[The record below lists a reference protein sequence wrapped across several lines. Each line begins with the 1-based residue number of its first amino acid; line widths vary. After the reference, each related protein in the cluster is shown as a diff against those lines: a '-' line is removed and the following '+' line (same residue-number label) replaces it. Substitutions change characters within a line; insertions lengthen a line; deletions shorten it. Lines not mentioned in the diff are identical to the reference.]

1 MPGIA
6 TPPAPIVPPPAAPP
20 TVAPRTITEPS
31 PPQSAQ
37 TGVWIAIGT
46 ICMSFAALT
55 SAMVV
60 RQGAAPDWRHFQ
72 LPQLLYVN
80 TLILLASSGT
90 LEWSRRRIAAVSV
103 GAPGLVPRLDGLA
116 GVYLTLAL
124 GLLFVSGQVIAWRQ
138 LAAQGLF
145 LATAPSSAFFYV
157 FTALH
162 GLHVV
167 GGLAGLLY
175 VLRRLRRVGPVPMTA
190 LGAATL
196 YWHFMDVLWLYLLVI
211 LIIRV

>member
-1 MPGIA
+1 MVPPAA
-6 TPPAPIVPPPAAPP
+6 TPPTAAPG
-20 TVAPRTITEPS
+20 TTTEPS
-31 PPQSAQ
+31 PRQSAQ

-72 LPQLLYVN
+72 LPPLLYLN
-80 TLILLASSGT
+80 TLVLLASSGT
-90 LEWSRRRIAAVSV
+90 LEWSRRRIAAVPV
-103 GAPGLVPRLDGLA
+103 GTGSFAPRVEGLP

-124 GLLFVSGQVIAWRQ
+124 GLLFVTGQVIAWRQ

-167 GGLAGLLY
+167 GGLVGLSY
-175 VLRRLRRVGPVPMTA
+175 VVGRLRRIAGPVPRIA
-190 LGAATL
+190 LRAAAL
-196 YWHFMDVLWLYLLVI
+196 YWHFMGALWLYLLVI
-211 LIIRV
+211 LATRV

>member
-1 MPGIA
+1 MTTVA
-6 TPPAPIVPPPAAPP
+6 SPPRSPPPHLPP
-20 TVAPRTITEPS
+20 SAHRPTATGGPEPK
-31 PPQSAQ
+31 PAE
-37 TGVWIAIGT
+37 TGVWVAIAT
-46 ICMSFAALT
+46 ISMSFAALT

-60 RQGAAPDWRHFQ
+60 RASGAPDWQHFR
-72 LPQLLYVN
+72 LPPILYVN
-80 TLILLASSGT
+80 TLVLIASSLTLASA
-90 LEWSRRRIAAVSV
+90 RRRITPASA
-103 GAPGLVPRLDGLA
+103 LDGLPRLY
-116 GVYLTLAL
+116 VTLGL
-124 GLLFVSGQVIAWRQ
+124 GLLFVTGQVLAWRQ
-138 LAAQGLF
+138 LATQGLF
-145 LATAPSSAFFYV
+145 LATSPSSAFFYV

-162 GLHVV
+162 GLHVL